1 MGYWGD
7 SKWAQSQWPVIIG
20 NAKKNSGFTSYFWAL
35 NFKRLNT

>member
-20 NAKKNSGFTSYFWAL
+20 NAKKIQVSPVTSGH
-35 NFKRLNT
+35 